1 MDSDENEK
9 GNFKDPGKPDLS
21 KALSIIPPA
30 TSLKEGGEKQREK
43 RVKISYDRGVGEN
56 AAKVSKKLAEELGIS
71 NRIEIVIAGKKK
83 FVMKA
88 IIDESIDEMNKVY
101 VNPDIMKDE
110 GVSDN
115 SIATIR
121 PGTSS
126 GA

>member
-1 MDSDENEK
+1 MDSDENRK
-9 GNFKDPGKPDLS
+9 GNSKEPGKPDLS

-30 TSLKEGGEKQREK
+30 ASLKESGGKQREK
-43 RVKISYDRGVGEN
+43 RVKISYDQDVGED
-56 AAKVSKKLAEELGIS
+56 AAKVSKKLADELGIS
-71 NRIEIVIAGKKK
+71 SKIEIVVAGKKK

-88 IIDESIDEMNKVY
+88 IIDETIDEMNKVY
-101 VNPDIMKDE
+101 VNPDIMRDE

-121 PGTSS
+121 PSTSS